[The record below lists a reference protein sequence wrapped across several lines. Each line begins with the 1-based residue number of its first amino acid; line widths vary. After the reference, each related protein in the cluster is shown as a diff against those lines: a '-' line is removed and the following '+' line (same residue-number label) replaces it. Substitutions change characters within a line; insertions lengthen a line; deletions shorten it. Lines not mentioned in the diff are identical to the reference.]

1 MGFPK
6 MGNMGQPKREY
17 SFSKKKEK
25 RKKKSKT
32 RSGYPLASV
41 SHALRRGWVW
51 NYSPTQFH

>member
-6 MGNMGQPKREY
+6 WGIWDSLKENILFQKK
-17 SFSKKKEK
+17 KKKE
-25 RKKKSKT
+25 KKSKT

>member
-25 RKKKSKT
+25 RKKKIE
-32 RSGYPLASV
+32 
-41 SHALRRGWVW
+41 
-51 NYSPTQFH
+51 N

>member
-25 RKKKSKT
+25 GKKIE
-32 RSGYPLASV
+32 
-41 SHALRRGWVW
+41 
-51 NYSPTQFH
+51 N